1 MNKNLSVITDEP
13 QIDFT
18 HLTRIE
24 YKGKLVLTTA
34 QLAEF
39 YDTNPVNLSMNFTNN
54 KKYFV
59 EGKHY
64 FKLEGDELKAF
75 KNSLKNFYAVDENS
89 LKNFRAIGINAKS
102 VLYLWT
108 KRGAARHC
116 KSVGTET
123 AWNMFELL
131 EDAYFSEPAKADK
144 PIKNISDFERGKE
157 LARLARSA
165 RDPYIK
171 NQLVVKAANLI
182 NGTKIFD
189 ELPEQLNL
197 DFGA

>member
-75 KNSLKNFYAVDENS
+75 KNSLKNLYAVDENS

>member
-1 MNKNLSVITDEP
+1 MIKNLSVITDEP

-54 KKYFV
+54 KKYFI

-131 EDAYFSEPAKADK
+131 EDAYFNEPAKADK
-144 PIKNISDFERGKE
+144 PLENISDFERGKE

-171 NQLVVKAANLI
+171 NKLVVKAANLI

>member
-54 KKYFV
+54 KKYFI

-171 NQLVVKAANLI
+171 NQFVVKAANLI

-197 DFGA
+197 DFDA

>member
-1 MNKNLSVITDEP
+1 MIKNLSVIADEP
-13 QIDFT
+13 RIDFK

-24 YKGKLVLTTA
+24 YKGQLVLTTA

-39 YDTNPVNLSMNFTNN
+39 YDTNVINLQRNFSNN
-54 KKYFV
+54 KKYFI

-64 FKLEGDELKAF
+64 FNLEGEELQKF
-75 KNSLKNFYAVDENS
+75 KDCLKNFQSVG
-89 LKNFRAIGINAKS
+89 KNAR

-116 KSVGTET
+116 KSVGTDE

-131 EDAYFSEPAKADK
+131 EDAYFSGQPAQDK
-144 PIKNISDFERGKE
+144 PLKNITDFERGKE
-157 LARLARSA
+157 IARLARSA

-171 NQLVVKAANLI
+171 NKLVTKAANLML
-182 NGTKIFD
+182 GEGF
-189 ELPEQLNL
+189 LPVDNTTQMVL
-197 DFGA
+197 DFGK

>member
-1 MNKNLSVITDEP
+1 MIKNLSVISDEP

-39 YDTNPVNLSMNFTNN
+39 YDTNVINLQRNFSNN

-64 FKLEGDELKAF
+64 FKLEGEELNTF
-75 KNSLKNFYAVDENS
+75 KNSLKNFRAVDENS
-89 LKNFRAIGINAKS
+89 RKNFQPIGINAKN

-116 KSVGTET
+116 KSIGTDE

-144 PIKNISDFERGKE
+144 PLKSITDFERGKE

-165 RDPYIK
+165 RDPYMK
-171 NQLVVKAANLI
+171 RMLVAKAANLL
-182 NGTKIFD
+182 NGTKLFD
-189 ELPEQLNL
+189 EESAQLNL